1 MCYNFIYNNQQQM
14 NGVLKMDRKRLLQ
27 GEKAK
32 IASTGQVVEIKRV
45 SNHGFSVVRFQTGG
59 DYMILNDRL
68 ETLGRTFEREE
79 VQH

>member
-1 MCYNFIYNNQQQM
+1 MS
-14 NGVLKMDRKRLLQ
+14 RKNLTQ

-32 IASTGQVVEIKRV
+32 IASTGQIVEIKRV

-68 ETLGRTFEREE
+68 ESYGDDIESEE

>member
-1 MCYNFIYNNQQQM
+1 MQAKY
-14 NGVLKMDRKRLLQ
+14 LLEGSQ
-27 GEKAK
+27 AK
-32 IASTGQVVEIKRV
+32 IASTGQIVEVKRV

-68 ETLGRTFEREE
+68 QTIEREE

>member
-1 MCYNFIYNNQQQM
+1 M
-14 NGVLKMDRKRLLQ
+14 GRKMEQKNIQ
-27 GEKAK
+27 KGSQAK
-32 IASTGQVVEIKRV
+32 IASTGQIVEVKRV

-68 ETLGRTFEREE
+68 ETVEQEE

>member
-1 MCYNFIYNNQQQM
+1 M
-14 NGVLKMDRKRLLQ
+14 GVKMDVKTIQ
-27 GEKAK
+27 KGSQAK
-32 IASTGQVVEIKRV
+32 IASTGQIVEVKRV

-68 ETLGRTFEREE
+68 ETIERDE

>member
-1 MCYNFIYNNQQQM
+1 
-14 NGVLKMDRKRLLQ
+14 MDIKLLQ
-27 GEKAK
+27 KGSQAK
-32 IASTGQVVEIKRV
+32 IVSTGQIVEVKRV

-68 ETLGRTFEREE
+68 ETVERKE

>member
-1 MCYNFIYNNQQQM
+1 
-14 NGVLKMDRKRLLQ
+14 MDAKNIQ
-27 GEKAK
+27 KGAQAK
-32 IASTGQVVEIKRV
+32 IASTGQIVEVKRV

-68 ETLGRTFEREE
+68 ETVERDE

>member
-1 MCYNFIYNNQQQM
+1 MEVKQ
-14 NGVLKMDRKRLLQ
+14 LQ
-27 GEKAK
+27 KGSQAK
-32 IASTGQVVEIKRV
+32 IASTGQIVEVKRV

-68 ETLGRTFEREE
+68 ETVERQE

>member
-1 MCYNFIYNNQQQM
+1 
-14 NGVLKMDRKRLLQ
+14 MDYKNIQ
-27 GEKAK
+27 KGSQAK
-32 IASTGQVVEIKRV
+32 IASTGQIVEVKRV

-68 ETLGRTFEREE
+68 ETLEQEE

>member
-1 MCYNFIYNNQQQM
+1 MEAKY
-14 NGVLKMDRKRLLQ
+14 LQ
-27 GEKAK
+27 KLTQAK
-32 IASTGQVVEIKRV
+32 IASTGQVVEVKRV

-68 ETLGRTFEREE
+68 ETVEKEE

>member
-1 MCYNFIYNNQQQM
+1 MEVKQLQQGSQ
-14 NGVLKMDRKRLLQ
+14 V
-27 GEKAK
+27 K
-32 IASTGQVVEIKRV
+32 IASTGQIVEVKRV

-68 ETLGRTFEREE
+68 ETVERQE

>member
-1 MCYNFIYNNQQQM
+1 MNNK
-14 NGVLKMDRKRLLQ
+14 NLVQ

-32 IASTGQVVEIKRV
+32 IASTGQIVEIKRV

-68 ETLGRTFEREE
+68 ESCSDTGDQED

>member
-1 MCYNFIYNNQQQM
+1 
-14 NGVLKMDRKRLLQ
+14 MDAKRLQ
-27 GEKAK
+27 KGSQAK
-32 IASTGQVVEIKRV
+32 IASTGQVVEVKRV

-68 ETLGRTFEREE
+68 ETVEKEE

>member
-1 MCYNFIYNNQQQM
+1 ME
-14 NGVLKMDRKRLLQ
+14 VKHLQ
-27 GEKAK
+27 KGSQAK
-32 IASTGQVVEIKRV
+32 IASTGQIVEVKRV

-68 ETLGRTFEREE
+68 ETVEKEE

>member
-1 MCYNFIYNNQQQM
+1 M
-14 NGVLKMDRKRLLQ
+14 GVKLLREGSQ
-27 GEKAK
+27 AK
-32 IASTGQVVEIKRV
+32 IASTGQVVEVKRI

-68 ETLGRTFEREE
+68 ETVEPMDAEE